1 MRFVIK
7 RYKGSYLAYVMAFG
21 WLYFAMAVFSSV
33 ISVYLTDLGKS
44 ASEMSFIVS
53 ASGIFSF
60 FMVPIT
66 GYMADRT
73 QNPKALSVVTLLLSG
88 FMGLIFAQCR
98 QVWALFL
105 LNGLILSFIKSL
117 MPISERMAGRSAF
130 RYGYLRVW
138 GTVGYALGAQAAGF
152 AMEYISPSFIFVM
165 LFLSAIFAAVGFW
178 GAEDC
183 PSAPQDKGQETSP
196 QKDEP
201 TKRPSLLKVLLNPS
215 FLLFLLIAC
224 LFTGCSNVNM
234 TYAPMLLNSL
244 GVPTSTVGTVLFF
257 STLIEA
263 PVILFSN
270 KFMDRFS
277 GKALIIASFAIIIAQ
292 FLFYGF
298 SRSAVVVILAMVL
311 LKAIASTLFVMINL
325 KIVRNLLDPR
335 FTTTGLS
342 VINSATNLSAILLQN
357 AGGVLVDYTSI
368 PALYLALCGLTV
380 LGLLLTLFLKVG
392 NQERV
397 FG

>member
-1 MRFVIK
+1 MRSVIK

-105 LNGLILSFIKSL
+105 LNGLILSFINSL

-183 PSAPQDKGQETSP
+183 PSAPQDKGQEPSP

-201 TKRPSLLKVLLNPS
+201 AKRPSLLKVLLNPS

>member
-1 MRFVIK
+1 MKSAIK

-105 LNGLILSFIKSL
+105 LNGLILSFINSL

-165 LFLSAIFAAVGFW
+165 LFLSAVLAAVGFW
-178 GAEDC
+178 GTEYFPPADPGKEQTPC
-183 PSAPQDKGQETSP
+183 APGGEAPKH
-196 QKDEP
+196 
-201 TKRPSLLKVLLNPS
+201 PSLLKVLANPS
-215 FLLFLLIAC
+215 FLLFLVIAC

-263 PVILFSN
+263 PIILFSN

-277 GKALIIASFAIIIAQ
+277 GKSLILASFAIIIVQ